1 MTISRDGAEL
11 NYIVLTGRMIEKG
24 ELKTSSYGI
33 FVIRFR
39 LENSLSYSVGSS
51 EEGKKTYVISVEAW
65 GNLAERIDRSITN
78 GTFVLLEGSLVSRPY
93 EDRSK
98 GLHYRMIVKASDVM
112 ALESGS

>member
-1 MTISRDGAEL
+1 MAVPHDTPEL

-24 ELKTSSYGI
+24 ELKSSSYGI
-33 FVIRFR
+33 FVLRFR

-65 GNLAERIDRSITN
+65 GDLAERIDRSISN
-78 GTFVLLEGSLVSRPY
+78 GTFVLLEGNLVSRPY

-98 GLHYRMIVKASDVM
+98 GLHYRMIVKATNVT